1 MNDKIVRMNIRVPEY
16 IRDWYKVQGDKY
28 SVPYTN
34 YISMLLTQIYERETD
49 KELVKEFNQVM
60 KQMKEMSGN
69 VTAEEMI
76 KQMQDIILK
85 IDKLENDGSQ
95 K

>member
-1 MNDKIVRMNIRVPEY
+1 MNYKIVRMNIRVPEH

-34 YISMLLTQIYERETD
+34 YISMLLTQIYERETE
-49 KELVKEFNQVM
+49 KELVRDFNNAI
-60 KQMKEMSGN
+60 KQMKEISGN
-69 VTAEEMI
+69 VTVEEMI
-76 KQMQDIILK
+76 KQMQEI
-85 IDKLENDGSQ
+85 IDKLEKAGSQ

>member
-1 MNDKIVRMNIRVPEY
+1 MSDKIVRMNIRVPEH
-16 IRDWYKVQGDKY
+16 IRDWYKVQGEKY

-34 YISMLLTQIYERETD
+34 YISMLLTQIYERETE
-49 KELVKEFNQVM
+49 KELVREFNNVI
-60 KQMKEMSGN
+60 KQMKEISGN

-85 IDKLENDGSQ
+85 IDKLEKAGPQ

>member
-1 MNDKIVRMNIRVPEY
+1 MKDTKIVRMNIRVPEH

-49 KELVKEFNQVM
+49 KELVREFNNVI
-60 KQMKEMSGN
+60 KQMKEISGD
-69 VTAEEMI
+69 VTVEDMFNQL
-76 KQMQDIILK
+76 KQMQDIIS
-85 IDKLENDGSQ
+85 KLENN
-95 K
+95 

>member
-1 MNDKIVRMNIRVPEY
+1 MSDKIVRMNIRVPEY
-16 IRDWYKVQGDKY
+16 IRDWFKKQGDRY

-34 YISMLLTQIYERETD
+34 YISMILTQIYERETE
-49 KELVKEFNQVM
+49 KELLQEFNQIM
-60 KQMKEMSGN
+60 KQIKEMSGN

-76 KQMQDIILK
+76 KQMQDII
-85 IDKLENDGSQ
+85 DKLEKAGPQ

>member
-1 MNDKIVRMNIRVPEY
+1 MSDKIVRMNIRVPEH

-49 KELVKEFNQVM
+49 KEIVETVSAALP
-60 KQMKEMSGN
+60 
-69 VTAEEMI
+69 
-76 KQMQDIILK
+76 
-85 IDKLENDGSQ
+85 LENLTYSSEFENEHLGSITYKQ
-95 K
+95 YNLKKLISKW

>member
-1 MNDKIVRMNIRVPEY
+1 MNYKIVRMNIRVPEH

-49 KELVKEFNQVM
+49 KELVREFNNAI
-60 KQMKEMSGN
+60 KQMKEISGN

-76 KQMQDIILK
+76 KQMQDII
-85 IDKLENDGSQ
+85 DKLEKAGSQ